1 MSDRQKKYADGLE
14 RLAKTFFQAFA
25 AALLIIG
32 LDDAVEALKY
42 AGIAGILSVA
52 TSVAGWSFGNKETS
66 SALPASL
73 DPATPPG
80 QGPA

>member
-1 MSDRQKKYADGLE
+1 
-14 RLAKTFFQAFA
+14 
-25 AALLIIG
+25 
-32 LDDAVEALKY
+32 V
-42 AGIAGILSVA
+42 AGVLSIA
-52 TSVAGWSFGNKETS
+52 TSVAGWNFGNKETS